1 MRRGGRG
8 GEERRGEGTESF
20 TTKQEGG
27 ESRGSSFMFNHFN
40 RKFRVGL
47 LCAGIKKRRRKP
59 GRKVSRDPVLVAN
72 WRRVLVLFCR
82 LVMQVTRVTASI
94 DFPLPPR
101 IDLGESEQITE
112 FPQLREPIDKES
124 SQEKGPAESWEY
136 IFHFFTAPSSYPLL
150 RPRSAIY
157 LRSLSTS
164 REHDRDVE
172 NEKTNRGRARGGGHH
187 RWNERSLNRELDNSV
202 LISLPRFFFLP
213 PFSQWYFITFPNDR
227 ARTIFENT
235 LNVIERL
242 LKKKK
247 EKERNRN
254 IFISNENWDI
264 IRYWRMSS
272 IVPPPYLSFLVKH
285 FRLFEQEGKETWE
298 RETRT
303 RRQGNIIET
312 LRTNRVFLGRRT
324 EKRISRKISGLIKSH
339 DEPSRVVR
347 EELYEENERPFDF
360 KDTHFLGGYTYSFTI
375 SLRES

>member
-172 NEKTNRGRARGGGHH
+172 NEKTNRGRARGGGIIDEMRD
-187 RWNERSLNRELDNSV
+187 RWIASWIIPFLSRSLD
-202 LISLPRFFFLP
+202 FFF
-213 PFSQWYFITFPNDR
+213 FPLS
-227 ARTIFENT
+227 
-235 LNVIERL
+235 LNGIL
-242 LKKKK
+242 
-247 EKERNRN
+247 
-254 IFISNENWDI
+254 
-264 IRYWRMSS
+264 
-272 IVPPPYLSFLVKH
+272 
-285 FRLFEQEGKETWE
+285 
-298 RETRT
+298 
-303 RRQGNIIET
+303 
-312 LRTNRVFLGRRT
+312 
-324 EKRISRKISGLIKSH
+324 
-339 DEPSRVVR
+339 
-347 EELYEENERPFDF
+347 
-360 KDTHFLGGYTYSFTI
+360 
-375 SLRES
+375 